1 MRVLIPAVLAVS
13 LATLV
18 GAAGAVPWSEM
29 SDDDLR
35 RELRLVDRELESF
48 RSDQAK
54 LERAGRASSNASRT
68 SAMDNIEKTMIE
80 IVYRRED
87 KLSVDH
93 TIIRHGEPVSG
104 PTAAAEAGTP
114 NANKET
120 RRRMDKGTSDKSDD
134 FLRLAWMQ
142 QQIIAC
148 GRIYQPAAEKQS
160 GAFENYLNY
169 AAEFGGAL
177 QSESDGIAAELSRRE
192 AAAAAAAAAE
202 GGAEGH

>member
-1 MRVLIPAVLAVS
+1 MRVLIPAVLVVT
-13 LATLV
+13 LAALA
-18 GAAGAVPWSEM
+18 GAAGAVPWTEM
-29 SDDDLR
+29 SDDDLAK
-35 RELRLVDRELESF
+35 ELRLVNRELESF
-48 RSDQAK
+48 RSDQSK

-68 SAMDNIEKTMIE
+68 SALDDIEKTMIG

-87 KLSVDH
+87 MLSVDH

-104 PTAAAEAGTP
+104 PTAAAEVGTP

-120 RRRMDKGTSDKSDD
+120 RRRMDKGTSGKSDD

-160 GAFENYLNY
+160 GAFENYLSY
-169 AAEFGGAL
+169 VAEFGGVL
-177 QSESDGIAAELSRRE
+177 QSESDGITAELSRRE
-192 AAAAAAAAAE
+192 AAAAAAAAE
-202 GGAEGH
+202 GGAGDD